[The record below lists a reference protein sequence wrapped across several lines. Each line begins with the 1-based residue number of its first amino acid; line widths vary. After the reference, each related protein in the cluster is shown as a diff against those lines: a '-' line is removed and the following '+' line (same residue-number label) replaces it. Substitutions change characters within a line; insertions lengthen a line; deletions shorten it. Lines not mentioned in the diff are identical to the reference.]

1 MKRMAILIIM
11 TIRGVSSH
19 EETIVFYEV
28 HNSHVELQ
36 HTTWGTT
43 ERITLA
49 LNDENNTRV
58 HMNLGCI
65 FSIKPA
71 TIVLN
76 STLTRITIEKMC
88 EMTLKTV
95 GLDNEKYILFPRNV
109 RHLRVI
115 LSKSLHQTNI
125 TIPTTIKPIMTNSHD
140 YNLTT
145 LDNVEH
151 SINKNNTNYETISQI
166 IKANLTVEEPTDVAN
181 KFDYGDITLDTTER
195 IEDRTN
201 ITNTN
206 VVSFKFYT
214 IEQKNRQIE
223 VIYLTTEGHR
233 RLVPL
238 VENARLD
245 VVPEFGLEIKE
256 TAGGRLVTLRL
267 NRGDEMLGEMLL
279 YQYLGCMEFERNTM
293 YLHICCAHSEICWDW
308 HEPHG
313 TLTEESVLCKCILD
327 EFRREGNRRIHLTP
341 IPYERPHM
349 WLPTMNL
356 LGSVSFFTGRDGS
369 TRWGLKIRFLI
380 NLGRKIKHQR
390 HTFIVGD
397 REIPACFDHH
407 VHSAAAI
414 MPYPMRPH
422 VVEQTIATLR
432 SDLLRI
438 IQSDEPYTSSMCWIM
453 KREILRTTSRGYF

>member
-1 MKRMAILIIM
+1 M

-76 STLTRITIEKMC
+76 NTLTRITIEKMC

-125 TIPTTIKPIMTNSHD
+125 TIPTTIKPIMTNNHD

-151 SINKNNTNYETISQI
+151 NNNKNNTNYETISQI

-181 KFDYGDITLDTTER
+181 KFDYGDITLDTTEG

-201 ITNTN
+201 ITSKIIINNTN
-206 VVSFKFYT
+206 NTRFVTNLENSKFKIHYYNFIICVGISILIMTIVLLIISIHHNFKCVNRHRYRYVVNL
-214 IEQKNRQIE
+214 IHEQG
-223 VIYLTTEGHR
+223 TELNVMR
-233 RLVPL
+233 
-238 VENARLD
+238 
-245 VVPEFGLEIKE
+245 E
-256 TAGGRLVTLRL
+256 TS
-267 NRGDEMLGEMLL
+267 
-279 YQYLGCMEFERNTM
+279 
-293 YLHICCAHSEICWDW
+293 I
-308 HEPHG
+308 
-313 TLTEESVLCKCILD
+313 
-327 EFRREGNRRIHLTP
+327 
-341 IPYERPHM
+341 
-349 WLPTMNL
+349 
-356 LGSVSFFTGRDGS
+356 
-369 TRWGLKIRFLI
+369 
-380 NLGRKIKHQR
+380 
-390 HTFIVGD
+390 
-397 REIPACFDHH
+397 
-407 VHSAAAI
+407 
-414 MPYPMRPH
+414 
-422 VVEQTIATLR
+422 
-432 SDLLRI
+432 
-438 IQSDEPYTSSMCWIM
+438 
-453 KREILRTTSRGYF
+453 